1 MAAAAAPLIPA
12 DLKVLHEIR
21 EMFNAGFMTNDEY
34 NTRRLE
40 LIDELTNTVRSN
52 HHRPSTF

>member
-40 LIDELTNTVRSN
+40 LIDELTNTVR
-52 HHRPSTF
+52 